1 MATISPSKEVNKLY
15 DKLLGYFNPKDQAYI
30 NRAFQYAY
38 DGHNGQ
44 NRKSGEPYITHP
56 LHVALYLCELNFDKE
71 TIAAALLHD
80 LIEDTDISYEDLK
93 KEFGEEVADIVDGV
107 TKLDKIKY
115 SSNEEAKADAIRK
128 MVIAM
133 SKDIRVLI
141 LKLADRLHNIQTIEY
156 HQDWKQEKI
165 ANETL
170 YVYAPLAHRL
180 GFQSIK
186 HVLEDK
192 SFKILHANQ
201 DKEIKDMITE
211 TNPDRD
217 SQIGSAI
224 DIIKTLLNDNSMSAE
239 VYGRPKHNYSIYK
252 KIVNQGLTFNE
263 INDLIGIRIVTD
275 DVKNCYTILG
285 LIHANFQPVLG
296 RFKDFIS
303 MPKFNLYQSLHT
315 TVLTSDG
322 TKMEIQ
328 IRTHD
333 MHYRAEYGVAAHW
346 KYKEKP
352 SNDLTSWTNELSE
365 ISNEYPD
372 PNEFLQHMK
381 LDLYENEVF
390 CLTPEGDVIALPQGS
405 TPVDFAFAIHTQVG
419 EKLIGA
425 KVNGKL
431 VNLSNLLKSGDTIE
445 ILTSK
450 DKDKGPSRDWL
461 NIVKTSRARSKIKQW
476 YQKQMKNEDIQKGKT
491 TLNSWLDENPEIL
504 ETTSKDQLMDELL
517 KDLKLPNL
525 ETLYQNLGNG
535 NTGINSISNRIN
547 KIVFP
552 GEISVDEDLYSPE
565 IKEDSKSDLVIVE
578 GYDDIKVRMGKC
590 CVPVP
595 GDDILGFV
603 TISNGIAIHRSDCLN
618 VQIDSTKG
626 ERIID
631 VSWGYTGNTGIIVW
645 LEIEAIDRPYLLR
658 DATIAISDNGGNI
671 LVAKS
676 VTSSKRIVNLIFQV
690 EISDNDQL
698 DAIIN
703 DAKNIENVFD
713 ASRIYPGRTGV
724 L

>member
-15 DKLLGYFNPKDQAYI
+15 DKLLGYFNPKDQTFI
-30 NRAFQYAY
+30 NKAFQYAY
-38 DGHNGQ
+38 DGHAGQ

-56 LHVALYLCELNFDKE
+56 MHVAIYLSELNFDKE

-80 LIEDTDISYEDLK
+80 LIEDTDVTYEDLK
-93 KEFGEEVADIVDGV
+93 DQFGEEVADIVDGV

-115 SSNEEAKADAIRK
+115 NSNEEAKADAIRK

-141 LKLADRLHNIQTIEY
+141 LKLADRLHNIETIEY
-156 HQDWKQEKI
+156 HADWKQEKI
-165 ANETL
+165 ASETL

-180 GFQSIK
+180 GLQSIK
-186 HVLEDK
+186 HVLEDV
-192 SFKILHANQ
+192 SFKILHSNQ
-201 DKEIKDMITE
+201 NTEIKEMIAE
-211 TNPDRD
+211 TNPDRE
-217 SQIGSAI
+217 SQITEAI
-224 DIIKTLLNDNSMSAE
+224 NIIKTLLNDNSISAE

-252 KIVNQGLTFNE
+252 KIVNNGLTFNE
-263 INDLIGIRIVTD
+263 INDLIGIRITTD
-275 DVKNCYTILG
+275 DVKNCYAILG
-285 LIHANFQPVLG
+285 LIHSNFQPVLG

-315 TVLTSDG
+315 TVLTDDG

-352 SNDLTSWTNELSE
+352 SDDLTSWTNQLSD
-365 ISNEYPD
+365 ISEEYPD

-390 CLTPEGDVIALPQGS
+390 CLTPEGDVVALPQGS
-405 TPVDFAFAIHTQVG
+405 SPVDFAFAIHTHVG

-431 VNLSNLLKSGDTIE
+431 VNLSSVLKSGDTIE

-491 TLNSWLDENPEIL
+491 MLNTWLDENQEIL
-504 ETTSKDQLMDELL
+504 EATSKDQMMD
-517 KDLKLPNL
+517 
-525 ETLYQNLGNG
+525 
-535 NTGINSISNRIN
+535 
-547 KIVFP
+547 
-552 GEISVDEDLYSPE
+552 
-565 IKEDSKSDLVIVE
+565 
-578 GYDDIKVRMGKC
+578 
-590 CVPVP
+590 
-595 GDDILGFV
+595 
-603 TISNGIAIHRSDCLN
+603 
-618 VQIDSTKG
+618 
-626 ERIID
+626 
-631 VSWGYTGNTGIIVW
+631 
-645 LEIEAIDRPYLLR
+645 
-658 DATIAISDNGGNI
+658 
-671 LVAKS
+671 
-676 VTSSKRIVNLIFQV
+676 
-690 EISDNDQL
+690 
-698 DAIIN
+698 
-703 DAKNIENVFD
+703 
-713 ASRIYPGRTGV
+713 
-724 L
+724 

>member
-1 MATISPSKEVNKLY
+1 MVTASKAMNVKELS
-15 DKLLGYFNPKDQAYI
+15 DKLLSLYSEKDQEEI
-30 NRAFQYAY
+30 NNAFLYAKN
-38 DGHNGQ
+38 GHQGQ
-44 NRKSGEPYITHP
+44 KRKSGEEYITHP
-56 LHVALYLCELNFDKE
+56 LHVAIYLAELNFDID
-71 TIAAALLHD
+71 TIKAALLHD
-80 LIEDTDISYEDLK
+80 LVEDTDITYQDIK
-93 KEFGEEVADIVDGV
+93 KTFGKEVADLVDGV

-115 SSNEEAKADAIRK
+115 NSREEAKADAIRK

-141 LKLADRLHNIQTIEY
+141 LKLADRLHNIETIEF
-156 HQDWKQEKI
+156 HKKWTQEKI

-180 GFQSIK
+180 GLQTIK
-186 HVLEDK
+186 HKLEDI
-192 SFKILHANQ
+192 SFEILY
-201 DKEIKDMITE
+201 DKQNNEIKDLLKQS
-211 TNPDRD
+211 NPNRTK
-217 SQIGSAI
+217 QIEESTK
-224 DIIKTLLNDNSMSAE
+224 IIKTLLDDNSLSAE

-252 KIVNQGLTFNE
+252 KIVNNGMSFGE
-263 INDLIGIRIVTD
+263 INDLIGIRIITD

-315 TVLTSDG
+315 TVLTETGS
-322 TKMEIQ
+322 KMEIQ

-333 MHYRAEYGVAAHW
+333 MHYRAEFGVAAHW

-352 SNDLTSWTNELSE
+352 SDDLTKWTNELSTM
-365 ISNEYPD
+365 SNEYPD

-390 CLTPEGDVIALPQGS
+390 CLTPSGDVISLPSGS

-425 KVNGKL
+425 KINGKL
-431 VNLSNLLKSGDTIE
+431 ANLSSILKTGDTVE
-445 ILTSK
+445 ILTSN

-476 YQKQMKNEDIQKGKT
+476 YQKQLKNEDIQKGKT
-491 TLNSWLDENPEIL
+491 ILNSWLDTNDEIL
-504 ETTSKDQLMDELL
+504 ESYSKDQLLDELL
-517 KDLKLPNL
+517 KEIKLPNI
-525 ETLYQNLGNG
+525 ESLYMNLANG
-535 NTGINSISNRIN
+535 NTGINSIGNKLRKIAFPEEIN
-547 KIVFP
+547 T
-552 GEISVDEDLYSPE
+552 DEDLYSAE
-565 IKEDSKSDLVIVE
+565 TTQESKSSLVIVE
-578 GYDDIKVRMGKC
+578 GYDDIQVRMAKC

-603 TISNGIAIHRSDCLN
+603 TITSGISIHRSDCLN
-618 VQIDSTKG
+618 VKIDSKKG

-631 VSWGYTGNTGIIVW
+631 VSWAFESNTGIIIW

-676 VTSSKRIVNLIFQV
+676 VTSSKRIVSLLFQI
-690 EISDNDQL
+690 EISDNKQL
-698 DAIIN
+698 EEIIR
-703 DAKNIENVFD
+703 DAKNIESVFE
-713 ASRIYPGRTGV
+713 ASRIFPGKN
-724 L
+724 

>member
-80 LIEDTDISYEDLK
+80 LIEDTDLSYEDLK

-322 TKMEIQ
+322 AKMEIQ

-631 VSWGYTGNTGIIVW
+631 VSWGYTGNTGIVVW

-713 ASRIYPGRTGV
+713 ASRIYPGRK
-724 L
+724 

>member
-224 DIIKTLLNDNSMSAE
+224 EIIKTLLNDNSMSAE

-535 NTGINSISNRIN
+535 NTGINSMSNRIN

-631 VSWGYTGNTGIIVW
+631 VSWGYTGNTGIVVW

-713 ASRIYPGRTGV
+713 ASRIYPGRK
-724 L
+724 

>member
-15 DKLLGYFNPKDQAYI
+15 DKLLGYFNPKDQTYI
-30 NRAFQYAY
+30 NKAFQYAY
-38 DGHNGQ
+38 EGHNGQ

-56 LHVALYLCELNFDKE
+56 LHVAIYLSDLNFDKE

-224 DIIKTLLNDNSMSAE
+224 EIIKTLLNDNSMSAE

-315 TVLTSDG
+315 TVLTSNG

-450 DKDKGPSRDWL
+450 DKNKGPSRDWL

-504 ETTSKDQLMDELL
+504 ENTSKDQLMDELL
-517 KDLKLPNL
+517 KELKLPNL

-535 NTGINSISNRIN
+535 NAGINSISNRIN

-631 VSWGYTGNTGIIVW
+631 VSWGFTGNTGIVVW

-713 ASRIYPGRTGV
+713 ASRIYPGRK
-724 L
+724 

>member
-15 DKLLGYFNPKDQAYI
+15 DKLLGYFNPKDQTYI

-56 LHVALYLCELNFDKE
+56 LHVAIYLCELNFDKE

-80 LIEDTDISYEDLK
+80 LVEDTEISYDDLK

-115 SSNEEAKADAIRK
+115 STNEEAKADAIRK

-211 TNPDRD
+211 TNPDRE
-217 SQIGSAI
+217 SQIGNAI
-224 DIIKTLLNDNSMSAE
+224 EIIKTLLNDNSMSAE

-322 TKMEIQ
+322 SKMEIQ

-491 TLNSWLDENPEIL
+491 RLNSWLDENPEIL
-504 ETTSKDQLMDELL
+504 ESTSKDQLMDELL
-517 KDLKLPNL
+517 IDLKLPNL

-565 IKEDSKSDLVIVE
+565 IKEVSKSNLVIVE

-703 DAKNIENVFD
+703 DAKSIESVFD
-713 ASRIYPGRTGV
+713 ASRIFPGRK
-724 L
+724 

>member
-1 MATISPSKEVNKLY
+1 MAKLNESIAI
-15 DKLLGYFNPKDQAYI
+15 DNLLSEILQNYQESDHVLIIDAFN
-30 NRAFQYAY
+30 YAS
-38 DGHNGQ
+38 DGHKNQ
-44 NRKSGEPYITHP
+44 KRLSGESYITHP
-56 LHVALYLCELNFDKE
+56 LQVAHYLSNLNLDTE
-71 TIAAALLHD
+71 TIIAAFLHD
-80 LIEDTDISYEDLK
+80 LIEDTEVTYNDIK
-93 KEFGEEVADIVDGV
+93 KKFGKEVADIVDGV
-107 TKLDKIKY
+107 TKIDKINYNSK
-115 SSNEEAKADAIRK
+115 EEAKADAIRK

-141 LKLADRLHNIQTIEY
+141 LKLADRLHNIETIQY
-156 HQDWKQEKI
+156 HNEWKQEKI

-180 GFQSIK
+180 GLQSIK
-186 HVLEDK
+186 HNLEDT
-192 SFKILHANQ
+192 SFKILFEKQN
-201 DKEIKDMITE
+201 KEIQEQISQ
-211 TNPDRD
+211 TNPNRTK
-217 SQIGSAI
+217 QINDAVSVI
-224 DIIKTLLNDNSMSAE
+224 DTLLSDNSISAE
-239 VYGRPKHNYSIYK
+239 VFGRPKHNYSIYK
-252 KIVNQGLTFNE
+252 KIVNNGLTFNE
-263 INDLIGIRIVTD
+263 INDLVGIRIITD

-315 TVLTSDG
+315 TVLTSNG
-322 TKMEIQ
+322 NKMEIQ

-352 SNDLTSWTNELSE
+352 SNDLTEWTSELSE
-365 ISNEYPD
+365 MSTEYPD

-390 CLTPEGDVIALPQGS
+390 CLTPEGDVLSLPQGS

-431 VNLSNLLKSGDTIE
+431 VNLSNELKSGDTVE

-450 DKDKGPSRDWL
+450 DKSKGPSRDWL
-461 NIVKTSRARSKIKQW
+461 NIVKTTRARSKIKQW
-476 YQKQMKNEDIQKGKT
+476 YQKQLKDEDIQKGKT
-491 TLNSWLDENPEIL
+491 ILNSWLDEHNDIL
-504 ETTSKDQLMDELL
+504 EAKSKDQIINELL
-517 KDLKLPNL
+517 SEMKLPNV
-525 ETLYQNLGNG
+525 ETLFQGLGNG
-535 NTGINSISNRIN
+535 NVGINMIGNKIR

-552 GEISVDEDLYSPE
+552 GDISIDEDLYSPE
-565 IKEDSKSDLVIVE
+565 IKSDSKTNMIIVE
-578 GYDDIKVRMGKC
+578 GYDDIQVRIAKC

-595 GDDILGFV
+595 GDDIIGFV

-618 VQIDSTKG
+618 VRIDLEKG
-626 ERIID
+626 ERIVD
-631 VSWGYTGNTGIIVW
+631 VSWGYTPNTGTIVW
-645 LEIEAIDRPYLLR
+645 MEIEAIDRPYLLR

-676 VTSSKRIVNLIFQV
+676 VTNSKRIVSLIFQL
-690 EISDNDQL
+690 EISDSSQFETIL
-698 DAIIN
+698 K

-713 ASRIYPGRTGV
+713 ASRIYPGKN
-724 L
+724 

>member
-1 MATISPSKEVNKLY
+1 MDENLKTSTVDDLIEDLRSRYE
-15 DKLLGYFNPKDQAYI
+15 DI
-30 NRAFQYAY
+30 
-38 DGHNGQ
+38 
-44 NRKSGEPYITHP
+44 
-56 LHVALYLCELNFDKE
+56 E
-71 TIAAALLHD
+71 TVTAALLHD
-80 LIEDTDISYEDLK
+80 LIEDTDITYNDIK
-93 KEFGEEVADIVDGV
+93 KSFGADVANIVDGV
-107 TKLDKIKY
+107 TKLDRIKY
-115 SSNEEAKADAIRK
+115 NTKEEAKADAIRK
-128 MVIAM
+128 MVVAI

-141 LKLADRLHNIQTIEY
+141 LKLADRLHNIETLE
-156 HQDWKQEKI
+156 HLNDWKQEKI

-180 GFQSIK
+180 GLQSIK
-186 HVLEDK
+186 HTLEDT
-192 SFKILHANQ
+192 SFKILFDKQN
-201 DKEIKDMITE
+201 KEIQEQISQ
-211 TNPDRD
+211 TNPDRTN
-217 SQIGSAI
+217 QINNAVN
-224 DIIKTLLNDNSMSAE
+224 IIETLLSDNSISAD
-239 VYGRPKHNYSIYK
+239 VFGRPKHNYSIYK
-252 KIVNQGLTFNE
+252 KIVNNGLTFNE
-263 INDLIGIRIVTD
+263 INDLVGIRIITD

-315 TVLTSDG
+315 TVLTSNG
-322 TKMEIQ
+322 NKMEIQ

-333 MHYRAEYGVAAHW
+333 KHYRAEYGVAAHW

-352 SNDLTSWTNELSE
+352 SNDLQKWTSQLSE
-365 ISNEYPD
+365 MSTEYPD
-372 PNEFLQHMK
+372 PNEFLTHMK

-390 CLTPEGDVIALPQGS
+390 CLTPDGDVISLPQGS
-405 TPVDFAFAIHTQVG
+405 TPVDFAFAIHTQLG

-431 VNLSNLLKSGDTIE
+431 VNLSNELNSGDTVE

-450 DKDKGPSRDWL
+450 DKSKGPSRDWL
-461 NIVKTSRARSKIKQW
+461 NILKTKRARSKIKQW

-504 ETTSKDQLMDELL
+504 EATSKDQLMDELL
-517 KDLKLPNL
+517 RDLKLPNL

-535 NTGINSISNRIN
+535 NTRINSISNRIN

-565 IKEDSKSDLVIVE
+565 IKQDSKSDLVIVE

-603 TISNGIAIHRSDCLN
+603 TISNGIAIRRSDCLN
-618 VQIDSTKG
+618 VQIDSRKG

-631 VSWGYTGNTGIIVW
+631 VSWGYTGNTGIVVW

-676 VTSSKRIVNLIFQV
+676 VTSSKRIVNLKFQV

-713 ASRIYPGRTGV
+713 ASRIYPGRK
-724 L
+724 

>member
-80 LIEDTDISYEDLK
+80 LIEDTDLSYEDLK

-631 VSWGYTGNTGIIVW
+631 VSWGYTGNTGIVVW

-713 ASRIYPGRTGV
+713 ASRIYPGRK
-724 L
+724 

>member
-1 MATISPSKEVNKLY
+1 MVTASKAMNVKELS
-15 DKLLGYFNPKDQAYI
+15 DKLLNLYSEKDQEEI
-30 NRAFQYAY
+30 NTAFLYAKK
-38 DGHNGQ
+38 GHQGQ
-44 NRKSGEPYITHP
+44 KRKSGEDYITHP
-56 LHVALYLCELNFDKE
+56 LHVAIYLAELNFDIE
-71 TIAAALLHD
+71 TIKAALLHD
-80 LIEDTDISYEDLK
+80 LVEDTEITYQDIK
-93 KEFGEEVADIVDGV
+93 NTFGKEVADLVDGV

-115 SSNEEAKADAIRK
+115 NSREEAKADAIRK

-141 LKLADRLHNIQTIEY
+141 LKLADRLHNIETIEF
-156 HQDWKQEKI
+156 HKKWTQEKI

-180 GFQSIK
+180 GLQTIK
-186 HVLEDK
+186 HKLEDT
-192 SFKILHANQ
+192 SFEILH
-201 DKEIKDMITE
+201 DKQNNEIKE
-211 TNPDRD
+211 LLKQSNPNR
-217 SQIGSAI
+217 SKQIDESTK
-224 DIIKTLLNDNSMSAE
+224 IIKTLLDDNSLSAE

-252 KIVNQGLTFNE
+252 KIVNNGMSFGE
-263 INDLIGIRIVTD
+263 INDLIGIRIITD

-315 TVLTSDG
+315 TVLTETGS
-322 TKMEIQ
+322 KMEIQ

-333 MHYRAEYGVAAHW
+333 MHYRAEFGVAAHW

-352 SNDLTSWTNELSE
+352 SDDLTKWTNELST

-390 CLTPEGDVIALPQGS
+390 CLTPSGDVISLPSGS

-425 KVNGKL
+425 KINGKL
-431 VNLSNLLKSGDTIE
+431 ANLSSILKTGDTVE
-445 ILTSK
+445 ILTSN

-476 YQKQMKNEDIQKGKT
+476 YQKQLKNEDIQKGKT
-491 TLNSWLDENPEIL
+491 ILNSWLDTNDEIL
-504 ETTSKDQLMDELL
+504 ESYSKDQLIEELL
-517 KDLKLPNL
+517 KEIKMPNV
-525 ETLYQNLGNG
+525 ESLYMNLANG
-535 NTGINSISNRIN
+535 NTGINSIGNKLRKIAFPEEIN
-547 KIVFP
+547 T
-552 GEISVDEDLYSPE
+552 DEDLYSAE
-565 IKEDSKSDLVIVE
+565 TTQESKSSLVIVE
-578 GYDDIKVRMGKC
+578 GYDDIQVRMAKC

-603 TISNGIAIHRSDCLN
+603 TISNGISIHRSDCLN
-618 VQIDSTKG
+618 VKIDSKKG

-631 VSWGYTGNTGIIVW
+631 VSWAFESNTGIIIW

-676 VTSSKRIVNLIFQV
+676 VTSSKRIVSLLFQI
-690 EISDNDQL
+690 EISDNKQL
-698 DAIIN
+698 EEIIK
-703 DAKNIENVFD
+703 DAKNIESVFE
-713 ASRIYPGRTGV
+713 ASRIFPGKN
-724 L
+724 

>member
-1 MATISPSKEVNKLY
+1 MVTASKAMNVKELS
-15 DKLLGYFNPKDQAYI
+15 DKLLNLYSEKDQEEI
-30 NRAFQYAY
+30 NEAFLYAKK
-38 DGHNGQ
+38 GHQGQ
-44 NRKSGEPYITHP
+44 KRKSGEEYITHP
-56 LHVALYLCELNFDKE
+56 LHVAIYLAELNFDIE
-71 TIAAALLHD
+71 TIKAALLHD
-80 LIEDTDISYEDLK
+80 LVEDTDITYQDIK
-93 KEFGEEVADIVDGV
+93 KTFGKEVADLVDGV

-115 SSNEEAKADAIRK
+115 NSREEAKADAIRK

-141 LKLADRLHNIQTIEY
+141 LKLADRLHNIETIEF
-156 HQDWKQEKI
+156 HKKWTQEKI

-180 GFQSIK
+180 GLQTIK
-186 HVLEDK
+186 HKLEDI
-192 SFKILHANQ
+192 SFEILH
-201 DKEIKDMITE
+201 DKQNNEIKDLLKQS
-211 TNPDRD
+211 NPNR
-217 SQIGSAI
+217 SKQIEESTK
-224 DIIKTLLNDNSMSAE
+224 IIKTLLDDNSLSAE

-252 KIVNQGLTFNE
+252 KIVNNGMSFGE
-263 INDLIGIRIVTD
+263 INDLIGIRIITD

-315 TVLTSDG
+315 TVLTETGS
-322 TKMEIQ
+322 KMEIQ

-333 MHYRAEYGVAAHW
+333 MHYRAEFGVAAHW

-352 SNDLTSWTNELSE
+352 SDDLTKWTNELSTM
-365 ISNEYPD
+365 SNEYPD

-390 CLTPEGDVIALPQGS
+390 CLTPGGDVISLPSGS

-425 KVNGKL
+425 KINGKL
-431 VNLSNLLKSGDTIE
+431 ANLSSILKTGDTIE
-445 ILTSK
+445 ILTSN

-476 YQKQMKNEDIQKGKT
+476 YQKQLKNEDIQKGKT
-491 TLNSWLDENPEIL
+491 ILNSWLDTNDEIL
-504 ETTSKDQLMDELL
+504 ESYSKDQLIDELL
-517 KDLKLPNL
+517 KEIKLPNI
-525 ETLYQNLGNG
+525 ESLYMNLANG
-535 NTGINSISNRIN
+535 NTGINTIGNKLRKIAFPEEIN
-547 KIVFP
+547 T
-552 GEISVDEDLYSPE
+552 DEDLYSAE
-565 IKEDSKSDLVIVE
+565 TTQESKSSLVIVE
-578 GYDDIKVRMGKC
+578 GYDDIQVRMAKC

-603 TISNGIAIHRSDCLN
+603 TITSGISIHRSDCLN
-618 VQIDSTKG
+618 VKIDSRKG

-631 VSWGYTGNTGIIVW
+631 VSWAFESNTGIIIW

-676 VTSSKRIVNLIFQV
+676 VTSSKRIVSLLFQI
-690 EISDNDQL
+690 EISDNKQL
-698 DAIIN
+698 EEIIR
-703 DAKNIENVFD
+703 DAKNIESVFE
-713 ASRIYPGRTGV
+713 ASRIFPGKN
-724 L
+724 

>member
-1 MATISPSKEVNKLY
+1 MDTINPTNQISELL
-15 DKLLGYFNPKDQAYI
+15 DKLLSQMDNKYHTII
-30 NRAFQYAY
+30 NEGFIFANE
-38 DGHNGQ
+38 GHKNQ
-44 NRKSGEPYITHP
+44 KRKSGEPYITHP
-56 LHVALYLCELNFDKE
+56 LQVAIYLSEINLDVE
-71 TIAAALLHD
+71 TIIAALLHD
-80 LIEDTDISYEDLK
+80 LIEDTEITYEDIK
-93 KEFGEEVADIVDGV
+93 NKFGKEVADIVDGV

-115 SSNEEAKADAIRK
+115 NTTEEAKADAIRK

-156 HQDWKQEKI
+156 HNDWKQEKI
-165 ANETL
+165 ASETL

-180 GFQSIK
+180 GLQSIK
-186 HVLEDK
+186 HELEDI
-192 SFKILHANQ
+192 SFKILFNKQ
-201 DKEIKDMITE
+201 NKEIQDQITLA
-211 TNPDRD
+211 NPNRAK
-217 SQIGSAI
+217 QIDESI
-224 DIIKTLLNDNSMSAE
+224 NIIKTLLEDNSISAN
-239 VYGRPKHNYSIYK
+239 VSGRPKHNYSIYK
-252 KIVNQGLTFNE
+252 KIVNNGLSFNE
-263 INDLIGIRIVTD
+263 INDLIGIRIITD

-315 TVLTSDG
+315 TVLTPLG
-322 TKMEIQ
+322 HKMEIQ

-352 SNDLTSWTNELSE
+352 SNDLTKWTNELSS
-365 ISNEYPD
+365 ISSEYPD

-390 CLTPEGDVIALPQGS
+390 CLTPEGDVISLPQGS
-405 TPVDFAFAIHTQVG
+405 TPVDFAFAIHTHVG

-431 VNLSNLLKSGDTIE
+431 VNLGNILKSGDTIE

-461 NIVKTSRARSKIKQW
+461 NIVKTTRARSKIRQW
-476 YQKQMKNEDIQKGKT
+476 YQKQLKNEDIQKGKT
-491 TLNSWLDENPEIL
+491 VLNTWLEDNSDVLEKKAKDSIL
-504 ETTSKDQLMDELL
+504 QELL
-517 KDLKLPNL
+517 IEMKLPNI

-535 NTGINSISNRIN
+535 NTGINTVGN
-547 KIVFP
+547 KIRKQIFP
-552 GEISVDEDLYSPE
+552 EEISIDDDLFSPE
-565 IKEDSKSDLVIVE
+565 IKPDSKSDLIIVE
-578 GYDDIKVRMGKC
+578 GYDDIQVRMAKC

-595 GDDILGFV
+595 GDDIIGFV

-618 VQIDSTKG
+618 VQINPSIG

-631 VSWGYTGNTGIIVW
+631 VSWGYTANTGTIVW

-676 VTSSKRIVNLIFQV
+676 VTNSKRIVSLIFQV
-690 EISDNDQL
+690 EISDNNQL
-698 DAIIN
+698 DAIIE
-703 DAKNIENVFD
+703 DAKKIENVFD
-713 ASRIYPGRTGV
+713 ASRIFPGKK
-724 L
+724 

>member
-56 LHVALYLCELNFDKE
+56 LHVAIYLCELNFDKE

-80 LIEDTDISYEDLK
+80 LIEDTDITYEDLK

-156 HQDWKQEKI
+156 HQDWKQENI

-217 SQIGSAI
+217 SQIGNAI
-224 DIIKTLLNDNSMSAE
+224 EIIKTLLNDNSMSAE

-352 SNDLTSWTNELSE
+352 SNDLTSWTSELSE

-372 PNEFLQHMK
+372 PNEFLQHMT

-405 TPVDFAFAIHTQVG
+405 TPVDFAFVIHTQVG

-504 ETTSKDQLMDELL
+504 EATSKDQLMDELL

-631 VSWGYTGNTGIIVW
+631 VSWGYTGNTGIVVW

-713 ASRIYPGRTGV
+713 ASRIYPGRK
-724 L
+724 

>member
-15 DKLLGYFNPKDQAYI
+15 DKLLGYFNPKDQVYI
-30 NRAFQYAY
+30 NKAFQYAY

-80 LIEDTDISYEDLK
+80 LIEDTDISYDDLK

-631 VSWGYTGNTGIIVW
+631 VSWGYTGNTGIVVW

-713 ASRIYPGRTGV
+713 ASRIYPGRK
-724 L
+724 

>member
-1 MATISPSKEVNKLY
+1 MVTASKAMNVKELS
-15 DKLLGYFNPKDQAYI
+15 DKLLNLYSEKDQEEI
-30 NRAFQYAY
+30 NAAFLYAKK
-38 DGHNGQ
+38 GHQGQ
-44 NRKSGEPYITHP
+44 KRKSGEEYITHP
-56 LHVALYLCELNFDKE
+56 LHVAIYLAELNFDIE
-71 TIAAALLHD
+71 TIKAALLHD
-80 LIEDTDISYEDLK
+80 LVEDTDITYQDIK
-93 KEFGEEVADIVDGV
+93 KTFGKEVADLVDGV

-115 SSNEEAKADAIRK
+115 NSREEAKADAIRK

-141 LKLADRLHNIQTIEY
+141 LKLADRLHNIETIEF
-156 HQDWKQEKI
+156 HKKWTQEKI

-180 GFQSIK
+180 GLQTIK
-186 HVLEDK
+186 HKLEDI
-192 SFKILHANQ
+192 SFEILH
-201 DKEIKDMITE
+201 DKQNNEIKDLLKQS
-211 TNPDRD
+211 NPNR
-217 SQIGSAI
+217 SKQIEESTK
-224 DIIKTLLNDNSMSAE
+224 IIKTLLDDNSLSAE

-252 KIVNQGLTFNE
+252 KIVNNGMSFGE
-263 INDLIGIRIVTD
+263 INDLIGIRIITD

-315 TVLTSDG
+315 TVLTETGS
-322 TKMEIQ
+322 KMEIQ

-333 MHYRAEYGVAAHW
+333 MHYRAEFGVAAHW

-352 SNDLTSWTNELSE
+352 SDDLTKWTNELST

-390 CLTPEGDVIALPQGS
+390 CLTPGGDVISLPSGS

-425 KVNGKL
+425 KINGKL
-431 VNLSNLLKSGDTIE
+431 ANLSSILKTGDTIE
-445 ILTSK
+445 ILTSN

-476 YQKQMKNEDIQKGKT
+476 YQKQLKNEDIQKGKT
-491 TLNSWLDENPEIL
+491 ILNSWLDTNDEIL
-504 ETTSKDQLMDELL
+504 ESYSKDQLIDELL
-517 KDLKLPNL
+517 KEIKLPNI
-525 ETLYQNLGNG
+525 ESLYMNLANG
-535 NTGINSISNRIN
+535 NTGINTIGNKLRKIAFPEEIN
-547 KIVFP
+547 T
-552 GEISVDEDLYSPE
+552 DEDLYSAE
-565 IKEDSKSDLVIVE
+565 TTQESKSSLVIVE
-578 GYDDIKVRMGKC
+578 GYDDIQVRMAKC

-603 TISNGIAIHRSDCLN
+603 TITSGISIHRSDCLN
-618 VQIDSTKG
+618 VKIDSKKG

-631 VSWGYTGNTGIIVW
+631 VSWAFESNTGIIIW

-676 VTSSKRIVNLIFQV
+676 VTSSKRIVSLLFQI
-690 EISDNDQL
+690 EISDNKQL
-698 DAIIN
+698 EEIIR
-703 DAKNIENVFD
+703 DAKNIESVFE
-713 ASRIYPGRTGV
+713 ASRIFPGKN
-724 L
+724 

>member
-1 MATISPSKEVNKLY
+1 MVTASKAMNVKELS
-15 DKLLGYFNPKDQAYI
+15 DKLLNIYSDKDQEEI
-30 NRAFQYAY
+30 NTAFLYAKK
-38 DGHNGQ
+38 GHQGQ
-44 NRKSGEPYITHP
+44 KRKSGEEYITHP
-56 LHVALYLCELNFDKE
+56 LHVAIYLAELNFDIE
-71 TIAAALLHD
+71 TIKAALLHD
-80 LIEDTDISYEDLK
+80 LVEDTEITYQDIK
-93 KEFGEEVADIVDGV
+93 KTFGKEVADLVDGV
-107 TKLDKIKY
+107 TKLDKIRY
-115 SSNEEAKADAIRK
+115 NSREEAKADAIRK

-141 LKLADRLHNIQTIEY
+141 LKLADRLHNIETIEF
-156 HQDWKQEKI
+156 HKKWTQEKI

-180 GFQSIK
+180 GLQTIK
-186 HVLEDK
+186 HKLEDT
-192 SFKILHANQ
+192 SFEILH
-201 DKEIKDMITE
+201 DKQNNEIKE
-211 TNPDRD
+211 LLKQSNPDR
-217 SQIGSAI
+217 SKQIDESTK
-224 DIIKTLLNDNSMSAE
+224 IIKTLLDDNSLSAE

-252 KIVNQGLTFNE
+252 KIVNNGMSFGE
-263 INDLIGIRIVTD
+263 INDLIGIRIITD

-315 TVLTSDG
+315 TVLTETGS
-322 TKMEIQ
+322 KMEIQ

-333 MHYRAEYGVAAHW
+333 MHYRAEFGVAAHW

-352 SNDLTSWTNELSE
+352 SDDLTKWTNELST

-390 CLTPEGDVIALPQGS
+390 CLTPSGDVISLPSGS

-425 KVNGKL
+425 KINGKL
-431 VNLSNLLKSGDTIE
+431 ANLSSILKTGDTVE
-445 ILTSK
+445 ILTSN

-476 YQKQMKNEDIQKGKT
+476 YQKQLKNEDIQKGKT
-491 TLNSWLDENPEIL
+491 ILNSWLDTNDEIL
-504 ETTSKDQLMDELL
+504 ESYSKDQLIDELL
-517 KDLKLPNL
+517 KEIKLPNV
-525 ETLYQNLGNG
+525 ESLYMNLANG
-535 NTGINSISNRIN
+535 NTGINSIGNKLRKIAFPEEIN
-547 KIVFP
+547 T
-552 GEISVDEDLYSPE
+552 DEDLYSAE
-565 IKEDSKSDLVIVE
+565 TTQESKSSLVIVE
-578 GYDDIKVRMGKC
+578 GYDDIQVRMAKC

-603 TISNGIAIHRSDCLN
+603 TITNGISIHRSDCLN
-618 VQIDSTKG
+618 VKIDSKKG

-631 VSWGYTGNTGIIVW
+631 VSWAFESNTGIIIW

-676 VTSSKRIVNLIFQV
+676 VTSSKRIVSLLFQI
-690 EISDNDQL
+690 EISDNKQL
-698 DAIIN
+698 DEIIK
-703 DAKNIENVFD
+703 DAKNIESVFE
-713 ASRIYPGRTGV
+713 ASRIFPGKN
-724 L
+724 

>member
-552 GEISVDEDLYSPE
+552 GEISFDEDLYSPE

-631 VSWGYTGNTGIIVW
+631 VSWGYTGNTGIVVW

-713 ASRIYPGRTGV
+713 ASRIYPGRK
-724 L
+724 

>member
-1 MATISPSKEVNKLY
+1 MVTASKAMNVKELSE
-15 DKLLGYFNPKDQAYI
+15 KLLSLYSDNDREEI
-30 NRAFQYAY
+30 NTAFLYAKK
-38 DGHNGQ
+38 GHQGQ
-44 NRKSGEPYITHP
+44 KRKSGEEYITHP
-56 LHVALYLCELNFDKE
+56 LHVAIYLAELNFDIE
-71 TIAAALLHD
+71 TIKAALLHD
-80 LIEDTDISYEDLK
+80 LVEDTEITYQDIK
-93 KEFGEEVADIVDGV
+93 KTFGKEVADLVDGV

-115 SSNEEAKADAIRK
+115 NSREEAKADAIRK

-133 SKDIRVLI
+133 SKDIRVII
-141 LKLADRLHNIQTIEY
+141 LKLADRLHNIETIEF
-156 HQDWKQEKI
+156 HKKWTQEKI

-180 GFQSIK
+180 GLQTIK
-186 HVLEDK
+186 HKLEDT
-192 SFKILHANQ
+192 SFEVLH
-201 DKEIKDMITE
+201 DKQNNEIKE
-211 TNPDRD
+211 LLKQSNPNR
-217 SQIGSAI
+217 SKQIEESTK
-224 DIIKTLLNDNSMSAE
+224 IIKTLLDDNSLSAE

-252 KIVNQGLTFNE
+252 KIVNNGLSFGE
-263 INDLIGIRIVTD
+263 INDLIGIRIITD

-315 TVLTSDG
+315 TVLTETGS
-322 TKMEIQ
+322 KMEIQ

-333 MHYRAEYGVAAHW
+333 MHYRAEFGVAAHW

-352 SNDLTSWTNELSE
+352 SDDLTKWTNELST

-390 CLTPEGDVIALPQGS
+390 CLTPSGDVISLPSGS

-425 KVNGKL
+425 KINGKL
-431 VNLSNLLKSGDTIE
+431 ANLSSILKTGDTIE
-445 ILTSK
+445 ILTSN

-476 YQKQMKNEDIQKGKT
+476 YQKQLKNEDIQKGKT
-491 TLNSWLDENPEIL
+491 ILNSWLDTNDEVL
-504 ETTSKDQLMDELL
+504 ESYSKDQLLDELL
-517 KDLKLPNL
+517 KEVKLPNI
-525 ETLYQNLGNG
+525 ESLYMNLANG
-535 NTGINSISNRIN
+535 NTGINSIGNKLRKIAFPEEIN
-547 KIVFP
+547 T
-552 GEISVDEDLYSPE
+552 DEDLYSAE
-565 IKEDSKSDLVIVE
+565 TTQENKSSLVIVE
-578 GYDDIKVRMGKC
+578 GYDDIQVRMAKC

-603 TISNGIAIHRSDCLN
+603 TITNGISIHRSDCLN
-618 VQIDSTKG
+618 VRIDSKKG

-631 VSWGYTGNTGIIVW
+631 VSWAYESNTGIIIW

-676 VTSSKRIVNLIFQV
+676 VTSSKRIVSLLFQI
-690 EISDNDQL
+690 EISDNKQL
-698 DAIIN
+698 EEIIR
-703 DAKNIENVFD
+703 DAKSIESVFE
-713 ASRIYPGRTGV
+713 ASRIFPGKN
-724 L
+724 

>member
-333 MHYRAEYGVAAHW
+333 MHCRAEYGVAAHW

-450 DKDKGPSRDWL
+450 DQDKGPSRDWL

-631 VSWGYTGNTGIIVW
+631 VSWGYTGNTGIVVW

-713 ASRIYPGRTGV
+713 ASRIYPGRK
-724 L
+724 

>member
-1 MATISPSKEVNKLY
+1 MAKLNESIAI
-15 DKLLGYFNPKDQAYI
+15 DNLLSEILQNYQESDHDLIIDAFN
-30 NRAFQYAY
+30 YAS
-38 DGHNGQ
+38 DGHKNQ
-44 NRKSGEPYITHP
+44 KRLSGESYITHP
-56 LHVALYLCELNFDKE
+56 LQVAHYLSNLNLDTE
-71 TIAAALLHD
+71 TIIAAFLHD
-80 LIEDTDISYEDLK
+80 LIEDTEVTYNDIK
-93 KEFGEEVADIVDGV
+93 KKFGKEVADIVDGV
-107 TKLDKIKY
+107 TKIDKINYNSK
-115 SSNEEAKADAIRK
+115 EEAKADAIRK

-141 LKLADRLHNIQTIEY
+141 LKLADRLHNIETIQY
-156 HQDWKQEKI
+156 HNEWKQEKI

-180 GFQSIK
+180 GLQSIK
-186 HVLEDK
+186 HNLEDT
-192 SFKILHANQ
+192 SFKILFEKQN
-201 DKEIKDMITE
+201 KEIQEQISQ
-211 TNPDRD
+211 TNPNRTK
-217 SQIGSAI
+217 QINDAVSVI
-224 DIIKTLLNDNSMSAE
+224 DTLLSDNSISAE
-239 VYGRPKHNYSIYK
+239 VFGRPKHNYSIYK
-252 KIVNQGLTFNE
+252 KIVNNGLTFNE
-263 INDLIGIRIVTD
+263 INDLVGIRIITD

-315 TVLTSDG
+315 TVLTSNG
-322 TKMEIQ
+322 NKMEIQ

-352 SNDLTSWTNELSE
+352 SNDLTEWTSELSE
-365 ISNEYPD
+365 MSTEYPD

-390 CLTPEGDVIALPQGS
+390 CLTPEGDVLSLPQGS

-431 VNLSNLLKSGDTIE
+431 VNLSNELKSGDTVE

-450 DKDKGPSRDWL
+450 DKSKGPSRDWL
-461 NIVKTSRARSKIKQW
+461 NIVKTTRARSKIKQW
-476 YQKQMKNEDIQKGKT
+476 YQKQLKDEDIQKGKT
-491 TLNSWLDENPEIL
+491 ILNSWLDEHNDIL
-504 ETTSKDQLMDELL
+504 EAKSKDQIINELL
-517 KDLKLPNL
+517 SDMKLPNV
-525 ETLYQNLGNG
+525 ETLFQGLGNG
-535 NTGINSISNRIN
+535 NVGINMIGNKIR

-552 GEISVDEDLYSPE
+552 GDISIDEDLYSPE
-565 IKEDSKSDLVIVE
+565 IKSDSKTDMIIVE
-578 GYDDIKVRMGKC
+578 GYDDIQVRIAKC

-595 GDDILGFV
+595 GDDIIGFV

-618 VQIDSTKG
+618 VRIDLEKG
-626 ERIID
+626 ERIVD
-631 VSWGYTGNTGIIVW
+631 VSWGYTPNTGTIVW
-645 LEIEAIDRPYLLR
+645 MEIEAIDRPYLLR

-676 VTSSKRIVNLIFQV
+676 VTNSKRIVSLIFQL
-690 EISDNDQL
+690 EISDSSQFETILKDS
-698 DAIIN
+698 
-703 DAKNIENVFD
+703 KNIENVFD
-713 ASRIYPGRTGV
+713 ASRIYPGKN
-724 L
+724 

>member
-15 DKLLGYFNPKDQAYI
+15 DKLLSYFNPKDQAYI

-80 LIEDTDISYEDLK
+80 LIEDTHISYEDLK

-631 VSWGYTGNTGIIVW
+631 VSWGYTGNTGIVVW

-713 ASRIYPGRTGV
+713 ASRIYPGRK
-724 L
+724 

>member
-504 ETTSKDQLMDELL
+504 EATSKDQLMDELL

-631 VSWGYTGNTGIIVW
+631 VSWGYTGNTGIVVW

-713 ASRIYPGRTGV
+713 ASRIYPGRK
-724 L
+724 

>member
-1 MATISPSKEVNKLY
+1 MVTASKAMNVKELS
-15 DKLLGYFNPKDQAYI
+15 DKLLSLYSEKDQEEIY
-30 NRAFQYAY
+30 NAFLYAKN
-38 DGHNGQ
+38 GHQGQ
-44 NRKSGEPYITHP
+44 KRKSGEEYITHP
-56 LHVALYLCELNFDKE
+56 LHVAIYLAELNFDIE
-71 TIAAALLHD
+71 TIKAALLHD
-80 LIEDTDISYEDLK
+80 LVEDTDITYQDIK
-93 KEFGEEVADIVDGV
+93 KTFGKEVADLVDGV

-115 SSNEEAKADAIRK
+115 NSREEAKADAIRK

-141 LKLADRLHNIQTIEY
+141 LKLADRLHNIETIEF
-156 HQDWKQEKI
+156 HKKWTQEKI
-165 ANETL
+165 AYETL

-180 GFQSIK
+180 GLQTIK
-186 HVLEDK
+186 HKLEDI
-192 SFKILHANQ
+192 SFEILY
-201 DKEIKDMITE
+201 DKQNNEIKDLLKQS
-211 TNPDRD
+211 NPNR
-217 SQIGSAI
+217 SKQIDESTK
-224 DIIKTLLNDNSMSAE
+224 IIKTLLDDNSLSAE

-252 KIVNQGLTFNE
+252 KIVNNGLSFGE
-263 INDLIGIRIVTD
+263 INDLIGIRIITD

-315 TVLTSDG
+315 TVLTETGS
-322 TKMEIQ
+322 KMEIQ

-333 MHYRAEYGVAAHW
+333 MHYRAEFGVAAHW

-352 SNDLTSWTNELSE
+352 SDDLTKWTNELSKM
-365 ISNEYPD
+365 SNEYPD

-390 CLTPEGDVIALPQGS
+390 CLTPSGDVISLPSGS

-425 KVNGKL
+425 KINGKL
-431 VNLSNLLKSGDTIE
+431 ANLSSILKTGDTVE
-445 ILTSK
+445 ILTSN

-476 YQKQMKNEDIQKGKT
+476 YQKQLKNEDIQKGKT
-491 TLNSWLDENPEIL
+491 ILNSWLDTNDEIL
-504 ETTSKDQLMDELL
+504 EIYSKDQIIDELL
-517 KDLKLPNL
+517 KEIKLPNI
-525 ETLYQNLGNG
+525 ESLYMNLANG
-535 NTGINSISNRIN
+535 NTGINSIGNKLRKIAFPEEIN
-547 KIVFP
+547 T
-552 GEISVDEDLYSPE
+552 DEDLYSAE
-565 IKEDSKSDLVIVE
+565 TTQESKSSLVIVE
-578 GYDDIKVRMGKC
+578 GYDDIQVRMAKC

-603 TISNGIAIHRSDCLN
+603 TITNGISIHRSDCLN
-618 VQIDSTKG
+618 VKIDSRKG

-631 VSWGYTGNTGIIVW
+631 VSWAFESNTGIIIW

-676 VTSSKRIVNLIFQV
+676 VTSSKRIVSLLFQI
-690 EISDNDQL
+690 EISDNKQL
-698 DAIIN
+698 EEIIR
-703 DAKNIENVFD
+703 DAKNIESVFE
-713 ASRIYPGRTGV
+713 ASRIFPGKK
-724 L
+724 

>member
-491 TLNSWLDENPEIL
+491 TLNAWLDENPEIL

-631 VSWGYTGNTGIIVW
+631 VSWGYTGNTGIVVW

-713 ASRIYPGRTGV
+713 ASRIYPGRK
-724 L
+724 

>member
-165 ANETL
+165 AYETL

-631 VSWGYTGNTGIIVW
+631 VSWGYTGNTGIVVW

-713 ASRIYPGRTGV
+713 ASRIYPGRK
-724 L
+724 

>member
-30 NRAFQYAY
+30 NRAFQYAFE
-38 DGHNGQ
+38 GHSGQ

-56 LHVALYLCELNFDKE
+56 LHVAIYLCELNFDKE

-80 LIEDTDISYEDLK
+80 LIEDTEISYNDIK

-115 SSNEEAKADAIRK
+115 STNEEAKADAIRK

-201 DKEIKDMITE
+201 DKEIKDMISE

-217 SQIGSAI
+217 SQIGKAI
-224 DIIKTLLNDNSMSAE
+224 EIIKTLLSDNSMSAE

-517 KDLKLPNL
+517 RDLKLPNL

-631 VSWGYTGNTGIIVW
+631 VSWGYTGNTGIVVW

-713 ASRIYPGRTGV
+713 ASRIYPGRKWV